1 MWDGHFTNISVETR
15 VQSSYV
21 DCLFGLPCDLGGI
34 LVYDVKIR
42 DGGQRMV
49 EILTMFKYGRGC
61 GLGVFFD
68 PLTKGPRGFSNVG
81 GVAPICLAFPMV
93 D

>member
-1 MWDGHFTNISVETR
+1 MWDGHVTNISVDTR

-34 LVYDVKIR
+34 LVYDVNIR

-49 EILTMFKYGRGC
+49 EIL
-61 GLGVFFD
+61 
-68 PLTKGPRGFSNVG
+68 N
-81 GVAPICLAFPMV
+81 
-93 D
+93 